1 MATKTLSHVSE
12 EVTRTQPTVA
22 EYSEAARWLVPDGV
36 QWVLATGTVV
46 RMKLYSSG
54 TTNIAA
60 LSELVFAYKEPGD
73 TLPKEL
79 WRGYYSPWYNLTA
92 AEQMDADNQARLVI
106 HIDGGGRVLPED
118 ATLIFLVKVPSGGTQ
133 MESWSAST
141 NSEIYFDIEE
151 YVI

>member
-1 MATKTLSHVSE
+1 MEKQLSHVSD
-12 EVTRTQPTVA
+12 EVTRSQPTVG

-36 QWVLATGTVV
+36 QWIFSTGTVV

-54 TTNIAA
+54 TTNLAA
-60 LSELVFAYKEPGD
+60 LTEIMFAYKEPGD

-92 AEQMDADNQARLVI
+92 AEQMDQDNQARITI
-106 HIDGGGRVLPED
+106 HMSGGGRVLPQD
-118 ATLIFLVKVPSGGTQ
+118 ATLILLVKVPSGGTQ

-141 NSEIYFDIEE
+141 NSEIYFNIEE
-151 YVI
+151 FVV